1 MEILSFSKLNYVQT
15 IKIITEFLWA
25 CPMTFS
31 KIHLE
36 TEIPEVFRNKPIW
49 RIFLKT
55 EINTSAVKKATECIK
70 EAEDLK
76 EQILVAEH

>member
-36 TEIPEVFRNKPIW
+36 TEIPEVFRNKPI
-49 RIFLKT
+49 
-55 EINTSAVKKATECIK
+55 
-70 EAEDLK
+70 
-76 EQILVAEH
+76 